1 MSPTCA
7 RIDGTSPLAL
17 LKVLGDDTR
26 YAIYRELVLSPRP
39 LSTVELS
46 ATVGLHPNTVRPHL
60 DKMRE
65 VGLVEVR
72 TDDGGEER
80 RRVGRPRHRYQV
92 AAGAPALGLE
102 PPASTTLARMVLVL
116 ADRLGASADDAVAVG
131 RVEGH
136 ARADAVDRDAA
147 SVGEALVV
155 DQDRLGFGPAAS
167 VVPGGDTVVTF
178 ERCPFDELAEEHPD
192 LVCGLHRGLVDGFV
206 GSFGA
211 TTLTEFRP
219 RSDRA
224 PCRATLR

>member
-17 LKVLGDDTR
+17 FKVLGDDTR

-72 TDDGGEER
+72 PDDGAEVR

-92 AAGAPALGLE
+92 AAG
-102 PPASTTLARMVLVL
+102 
-116 ADRLGASADDAVAVG
+116 
-131 RVEGH
+131 
-136 ARADAVDRDAA
+136 
-147 SVGEALVV
+147 
-155 DQDRLGFGPAAS
+155 
-167 VVPGGDTVVTF
+167 
-178 ERCPFDELAEEHPD
+178 
-192 LVCGLHRGLVDGFV
+192 
-206 GSFGA
+206 
-211 TTLTEFRP
+211 
-219 RSDRA
+219 
-224 PCRATLR
+224 